1 MGELHDYSGEF
12 NADLTL
18 PDFSKEAILRLL
30 VASGKLY
37 LGIDGI
43 WTGLMRK
50 KHGDKVAFDYDK
62 EVWFSKGL
70 EIDIRQTVEALNI
83 LCWPT
88 AGFQTP
94 GSV

>member
-50 KHGDKVAFDYDK
+50 KHGDKVGYSADCGGT
-62 EVWFSKGL
+62 EH
-70 EIDIRQTVEALNI
+70 
-83 LCWPT
+83 
-88 AGFQTP
+88 
-94 GSV
+94 